1 MSKPTRSRHDAWT
14 LLGVGVV
21 ALAAAVL
28 SFSSL
33 QALAVRAGYSPALAA
48 LLPLSI
54 DAQAGVATRAWLA
67 RSTGDRA
74 RTYARALALSAVALS
89 VSGNAGEHAMA
100 AAHAVTPWWVVV
112 AIASVP
118 PVALAACAHLAALL
132 AVSDPVPEHTEDHA
146 VALDTCSQP
155 ESGTPFA
162 EHATEP
168 LSERATEAFS
178 ERAPERASG
187 QRESAQPSAQS
198 TAQSART
205 TRSRKR
211 SPKTGHERARELFG
225 EHADAGTLD
234 QLTGAAVATA
244 GGVAPA
250 TGRRWLAHWRAEVA
264 QQPPHLAVVG
274 QTQPE
279 GDA

>member
-1 MSKPTRSRHDAWT
+1 MQTTQPGRTRGHDVWT

-28 SFSSL
+28 SFDSL
-33 QALAVRAGYSPALAA
+33 RALAERAGYGTALAA
-48 LLPLSI
+48 LLPLAV
-54 DAQAGVATRAWLA
+54 DAQAVVATRAWLSPA
-67 RSTGDRA
+67 TPARA
-74 RTYARALALSAVALS
+74 RRYARTLALSAVAGS
-89 VSGNAGEHAMA
+89 VTGNAGEHAMA
-100 AAHAVTPWWVVV
+100 AAGVAAPWWVVV

-118 PVALAACAHLAALL
+118 PVALAATAHLAALL
-132 AVSDPVPEHTEDHA
+132 AVHRPTPDQAEQEAAEP
-146 VALDTCSQP
+146 DTSSQP
-155 ESGTPFA
+155 ETGT
-162 EHATEP
+162 HATEHP
-168 LSERATEAFS
+168 TEPITVRS
-178 ERAPERASG
+178 PERASE
-187 QRESAQPSAQS
+187 QRASAQPSGQS

-211 SPKTGHERARELFG
+211 SPKTGTQRARELFG

-234 QLTGAAVATA
+234 QLTGAAVAAA
-244 GGVAPA
+244 GGVSPA
-250 TGRRWLAHWRAEVA
+250 TGRRWLADWRAEAA

>member
-1 MSKPTRSRHDAWT
+1 MSKATRNGHDTWT

-54 DAQAGVATRAWLA
+54 DAQAVVATRAWLA

-74 RTYARALALSAVALS
+74 RTYARTLALSAVALS

-132 AVSDPVPEHTEDHA
+132 VVNRPAADQAGQEAAEP
-146 VALDTCSQP
+146 DTSSQP
-155 ESGTPFA
+155 DTGT
-162 EHATEP
+162 HATEHP
-168 LSERATEAFS
+168 TEPITMRS
-178 ERAPERASG
+178 PERASE
-187 QRESAQPSAQS
+187 QRVSAQPSAQS

-211 SPKTGHERARELFG
+211 SPKTGKQRARELFA
-225 EHADAGTLD
+225 EHADTGTLD
-234 QLTGAAVATA
+234 QLTGAAVAAA
-244 GGVAPA
+244 GGVSPA
-250 TGRRWLAHWRAEVA
+250 TGRRWLADWRAEAA